1 MASATAPRIPLCAHS
16 GFPILSIFDAS
27 THDYTH
33 ARLVSS
39 PCYPRPYLHDL
50 FMPAPY
56 FPPLCLISS
65 TRSCAVL
72 SFCVSLTQAAQ
83 AFSII
88 IDTPPEPLRCARCS
102 SLYLYLYP
110 SLSTLCSCP
119 ASRRFRDGP
128 AHSGCTRIPPSSLSS
143 SVRLKN
149 VCLFVTF
156 ARRLLYPRSR
166 PFVFLSL
173 RFALSLPPQDM
184 YQWYISCMHAF
195 WTNPCFLLIRDG
207 DFNMCEVAR

>member
-149 VCLFVTF
+149 VLFVCYF
-156 ARRLLYPRSR
+156 RAPIIISPVSAVRLSLSPLRPLASPAGYVSVVYLMYARLL
-166 PFVFLSL
+166 
-173 RFALSLPPQDM
+173 D
-184 YQWYISCMHAF
+184 
-195 WTNPCFLLIRDG
+195 
-207 DFNMCEVAR
+207 